1 MSAPD
6 GHMSDPATGGPD
18 SGSVE
23 SGSLPAAAGDRL
35 SPDEAAIEATR
46 APLMEHLVEL
56 RNRLFWCVIAVF
68 VGFAVCFS
76 VWQHILRWLLLPYEH
91 AVIAV
96 KGPEALKTGMALIY
110 TAPLEA
116 FITQLRVAFFGGI
129 CLAFPVIAFQLY
141 RFVAPGLY
149 SHEKRAFTPFL
160 AMAPVL
166 FTLGAA
172 MAYFV
177 VMPMVMQF
185 SLRQELAP
193 AAGQASVVYQGKIS
207 EYVGMIT
214 TLILGF
220 GACFQLPVVQVL
232 LGRAGLVD
240 SAAWLSGA
248 RYAILGIFVVAA
260 VVTPPDVISQLAL
273 AVPLCALYY
282 IGALVVRI
290 GERPKAGGAA

>member
-1 MSAPD
+1 MTDLIPHQDQPDPPLSA
-6 GHMSDPATGGPD
+6 
-18 SGSVE
+18 
-23 SGSLPAAAGDRL
+23 
-35 SPDEAAIEATR
+35 DEAAIEATR

-56 RNRLFWCVIAVF
+56 RDRLLWSVGSIA
-68 VGFAVCFS
+68 VGFAICFS
-76 VWQHILRWLLLPYEH
+76 VWKFILHWLLLPYEN

-96 KGPEALKTGMALIY
+96 KGVEALNSTMSLIS

-116 FITQLRVAFFGGI
+116 FITQIKVAMFGGI
-129 CLAFPVIAFQLY
+129 CLAFPMIAFQLY

-160 AMAPVL
+160 VMAPVL
-166 FTLGAA
+166 FTMGAA

-185 SLRQELAP
+185 SLRQEFAP
-193 AAGQASVVYQGKIS
+193 TEGGVGVVYQGKIS

-232 LGRAGLVD
+232 LGRAGIVD
-240 SAAWLSGA
+240 GQTWLDNG
-248 RYAILGIFVVAA
+248 RYAIFGIFVVAA
-260 VVTPPDVISQLAL
+260 IVTPPDVISQFSLAI
-273 AVPLCALYY
+273 PLIVLYY
-282 IGALVVRI
+282 IGAFLVKM
-290 GERPKAGGAA
+290 GDPKEPKTN

>member
-1 MSAPD
+1 MTDLIP
-6 GHMSDPATGGPD
+6 HKDPVDPPLT
-18 SGSVE
+18 
-23 SGSLPAAAGDRL
+23 
-35 SPDEAAIEATR
+35 PDEEAIEATR

-56 RNRLFWCVIAVF
+56 RDRLLWSVGSIA
-68 VGFAVCFS
+68 VGFAICMA
-76 VWQHILRWLLLPYEH
+76 VWKFILHWLLLPYQN

-96 KGPEALKTGMALIY
+96 KGAEALNSTMSLIS

-116 FITQLRVAFFGGI
+116 FITQIKVAMFGGI
-129 CLAFPVIAFQLY
+129 CIAFPMIAFQLY

-160 AMAPVL
+160 VMAPIL
-166 FTLGAA
+166 FTMGAA

-185 SLRQELAP
+185 SLRQEFAP
-193 AAGQASVVYQGKIS
+193 TEGGVGVVYQGKIS

-232 LGRAGLVD
+232 LGRAGIVD
-240 SAAWLSGA
+240 GQTWLENG
-248 RYAILGIFVVAA
+248 RYAIFGIFVVAA
-260 VVTPPDVISQLAL
+260 VVTPPDVISQFSL
-273 AVPLCALYY
+273 AVPLIILYY
-282 IGALVVRI
+282 IGAFLVKM
-290 GERPKAGGAA
+290 GDPKDATPS